1 MRLYTPKFALPVLCV
16 VVALVVATAFADS
29 PRKKCISFGWEYGR
43 LTPEQILANADKFKG
58 TVVDGVGIY
67 LRATNRA
74 GKAIGTY
81 GFMTNPEWD
90 IEAFAAQIPA
100 LRKIAHTEHLSESF
114 LKCFSAP
121 TKRVPW
127 TDDAAWARI
136 AHNMGVVGRLSR
148 ETGLKGINSDTE
160 DYHKQ
165 KQYERVKDDPPYD
178 ELVKIVRRRGREVFG
193 ALFREQPEARVLFY
207 WFLTFRTAYFDTPDP
222 LALAKRKGDLWPA
235 FADGI
240 MDVLPPTAR
249 IIDGDEHA
257 YSYLYDR
264 HDYHVSACNQRMFA
278 PLLLSP
284 ENRAKHAAQVQVSF
298 GIYLDMYI
306 NPGPVW
312 YKGPVCDSR
321 LEHFRRDCADA
332 FKLADEYVWLWGEKH
347 PTIHW
352 ENVTTSPSV
361 KSKETWAEVLP
372 GLYEAM
378 RARDDATFLFR
389 QRKDDLAA
397 KGQLKDMIE
406 NPECRPDD
414 QSAMGKLPRPY
425 TTYAGKGNPVFRL
438 AEGVGDGDTSCIA
451 VSGLKDGAI
460 LVNLGKANAQE
471 MFAVS
476 CRMKGTMPKAYVGW
490 KDADGKW
497 AWHLGTKWLE
507 FSSPDGSGWQTGE
520 AFVEVPEGAKGFS
533 LGFCPEME
541 DGETVFIDN
550 VHVWKLW

>member
-1 MRLYTPKFALPVLCV
+1 MRLYKNQFALPVLLASV
-16 VVALVVATAFADS
+16 VLAVATAFADS

-43 LTPEQILANADKFKG
+43 LTPEQLLANADKFKG

-67 LRATNRA
+67 LRATNRV

-90 IEAFAAQIPA
+90 IEAFAAQMPV
-100 LRKIAHTEHLSESF
+100 LRKIAQTEHLSESF

-127 TDDAAWARI
+127 TDDVAWARM

-178 ELVKIVRRRGREVFG
+178 ELVKIVRQRGREVFG
-193 ALFREQPEARVLFY
+193 ALFKEQPEARVLFY
-207 WFLTFRTAYFDTPDP
+207 WFLTFRKAYFDNPDP
-222 LALAKRKGDLWPA
+222 LSLARRKGDLWPA

-257 YSYLYDR
+257 YSYCYDK
-264 HDYHVSACNQRMFA
+264 HEYHVSACNQKMFA

-298 GIYLDMYI
+298 GIYLDMYV
-306 NPGPVW
+306 NEGPAW
-312 YKGPVCDSR
+312 YKGPVCGSR
-321 LEHFRRDCADA
+321 LEHLRRDCADA

-352 ENVTTSPSV
+352 ENATLPTSV
-361 KSKETWAEVLP
+361 KSRDAWADVLP

-378 RARDDATFLFR
+378 RARDDATFLFS
-389 QRKDDLAA
+389 QRKNELAA
-397 KGQLKDMIE
+397 KGLLKDMIG

-414 QSAMGKLPRPY
+414 QLANGRLPRPY

-438 AEGVGDGDTSCIA
+438 ADGVGDGDASCIA

-460 LVNLGKANAQE
+460 LVNFSGRQPHELY
-471 MFAVS
+471 AVS
-476 CRMKGTMPKAYVGW
+476 CRMKGGTPKAYVGW

-507 FSSPDGSGWQTGE
+507 FSPPDGLGWQTGE
-520 AFVEVPEGAKGFS
+520 AFVEVPEGAKGFAF
-533 LGFCPEME
+533 GFCPEM
-541 DGETVFIDN
+541 DGGETVFIDN

>member
-1 MRLYTPKFALPVLCV
+1 MRFSKHRLALLLL
-16 VVALVVATAFADS
+16 LVSVSFVATAAFADG
-29 PRKKCISFGWEYGR
+29 PRKKCISFGWEYGQ

-58 TVVDGVGIY
+58 TVIDGVGIY
-67 LRATNRA
+67 LRATNRE
-74 GKAIGTY
+74 GKPIGTY

-90 IEAFAAQIPA
+90 IEAFSTQIPV
-100 LRKIAHTEHLSESF
+100 LRKIAQTEHLSESF

-148 ETGLKGINSDTE
+148 ETGLRGINSDTE
-160 DYHKQ
+160 DYHRQ
-165 KQYERVKDDPPYD
+165 RQYERVKDDPPYD

-193 ALFREQPEARVLFY
+193 ALFREQPEARMLFY
-207 WFLTFRTAYFDTPDP
+207 WFLTSRTAYFDTPCP
-222 LALAKRKGDLWPA
+222 LALARRKRDLWPA

-249 IIDGDEHA
+249 IIDGDENA
-257 YSYLYDR
+257 YGYDYDK
-264 HDYHVSACNQRMFA
+264 HEYHVSACNQKMFA

-298 GIYLDMYI
+298 GLYLDMYI
-306 NPGPVW
+306 NPGPAW
-312 YKGPVCDSR
+312 YKGPVGGSR

-332 FKLADEYVWLWGEKH
+332 FKLADEYVWLWGEKRL
-347 PTIHW
+347 TIHW
-352 ENVTTSPSV
+352 ENVTFPSSV
-361 KSKETWAEVLP
+361 KSNETWAEALP

-378 RARDDATFLFR
+378 RARNDASYLFR
-389 QRKDDLAA
+389 QRKNELAA
-397 KGQLKDMIE
+397 KGLLKDMIE

-414 QSAMGKLPRPY
+414 ESAKGRLPRPY
-425 TTYAGKGNPVFRL
+425 TVYAGKGNPVFRL
-438 AEGVGDGDTSCIA
+438 AEGAGDGDASCIA

-460 LVNLGKANAQE
+460 LVNFGGRQPHELY
-471 MFAVS
+471 AVS
-476 CRMKGTMPKAYVGW
+476 CRMKGISPKAYIGW
-490 KDADGKW
+490 KDSSGNW

-507 FSSPDGSGWQTGE
+507 FSLPDASGWQTGE
-520 AFVEVPEGAKGFS
+520 AFVEVPEGARGFAF
-533 LGFCPEME
+533 GFCPEMD

-550 VHVWKLW
+550 VHVWKLF